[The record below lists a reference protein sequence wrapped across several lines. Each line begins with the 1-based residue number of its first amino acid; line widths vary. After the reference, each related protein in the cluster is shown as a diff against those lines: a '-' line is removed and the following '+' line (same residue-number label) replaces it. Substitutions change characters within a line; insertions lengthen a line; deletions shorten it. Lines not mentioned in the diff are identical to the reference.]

1 VVQAVAYP
9 SLYFTQQELDNL
21 KALKTAPSH
30 QAIWNNI
37 QSWADAH
44 INDSPPAEPTG
55 ESWRT
60 WMNTADEIR
69 IYLETMSF
77 MYHMTDD
84 SAYADAA
91 RTWMLSIADWSSWD
105 GSGSNVWQVRSWM
118 GIAFAA
124 GYYDFYDYL
133 TPAERQTIRD
143 KMVSELSIVYDR
155 YSPFGQT
162 YFPSGYPNHESLV
175 AASIGLAA
183 LALGDDYAGSSDWLG
198 FALDTANHVLSLGGQ
213 DGGWIEGTSYNVYAM
228 EALVQFLDAL
238 RRVNGQDLFA
248 TYSDFLANAPY
259 YLIYMTVDDD
269 YQSGTV
275 SLMMEDFSGSQSYFM
290 DTDLALNYVSRLAME
305 YSDGY
310 AQSFANNYAKQY
322 FMQSYIWKDPNLSAQ
337 PVSDLPLHRYFSG
350 IGYVIWKAGWS
361 NDDLVFLF
369 KSGRS
374 LGHTHSDQNSFTIYM
389 GGRPITAG
397 PGYVTSWSEYDMTQY
412 ANCITVDGLGQAQEP
427 GDLGTAPLGTV
438 GVVEEVT
445 IDNYYKYVRGDASAP
460 YLGLD
465 MGHYLLDSGELDKWL
480 RHVVFI
486 ENPDYFIIYDEVAAA
501 QASQFDWFFHG
512 RNIYNESADL
522 SLNGDLVTY
531 TKGSYRMEIKLVE
544 PTSFDYDIIYDSG
557 PYGRDWEY
565 IKVRPQTNVASTQ
578 FLTALFPDDSLS
590 TASKSVDRVNEG
602 NCVGVITTYDDRKD
616 LILFSRDG
624 LPVNEY
630 IELGDY
636 YQAADGN
643 TYTFNGTQVL
653 ANFSTYQVMRLRK
666 SSEVSLVAINS
677 VLIVV
682 RKAVH
687 RIEEVIKRVP
697 AGE

>member
-1 VVQAVAYP
+1 MKTTRILTSLLLICLLFTSFGGQVVQAVAYP

-44 INDSPPAEPTG
+44 VNDSPPAEPTG

-60 WMNTADEIR
+60 WMNTADDIR

-84 SAYADAA
+84 TAYADAA
-91 RTWMLSIADWSSWD
+91 RTWMLSIAGWSTWD

-118 GIAFAA
+118 GIAFAC

-133 TPAERQTIRD
+133 TANERDTIRN
-143 KMVSELSIVYDR
+143 KMVTELSIVYDR

-238 RRVNGQDLFA
+238 RRVDGQDLFA
-248 TYSDFLANAPY
+248 TYSDFLADAPY

-310 AQSFANNYAKQY
+310 AQSFANTYAKQ
-322 FMQSYIWKDPNLSAQ
+322 
-337 PVSDLPLHRYFSG
+337 
-350 IGYVIWKAGWS
+350 
-361 NDDLVFLF
+361 
-369 KSGRS
+369 
-374 LGHTHSDQNSFTIYM
+374 
-389 GGRPITAG
+389 
-397 PGYVTSWSEYDMTQY
+397 
-412 ANCITVDGLGQAQEP
+412 
-427 GDLGTAPLGTV
+427 
-438 GVVEEVT
+438 
-445 IDNYYKYVRGDASAP
+445 
-460 YLGLD
+460 
-465 MGHYLLDSGELDKWL
+465 
-480 RHVVFI
+480 
-486 ENPDYFIIYDEVAAA
+486 
-501 QASQFDWFFHG
+501 
-512 RNIYNESADL
+512 
-522 SLNGDLVTY
+522 
-531 TKGSYRMEIKLVE
+531 
-544 PTSFDYDIIYDSG
+544 
-557 PYGRDWEY
+557 
-565 IKVRPQTNVASTQ
+565 
-578 FLTALFPDDSLS
+578 
-590 TASKSVDRVNEG
+590 
-602 NCVGVITTYDDRKD
+602 
-616 LILFSRDG
+616 
-624 LPVNEY
+624 
-630 IELGDY
+630 
-636 YQAADGN
+636 
-643 TYTFNGTQVL
+643 
-653 ANFSTYQVMRLRK
+653 
-666 SSEVSLVAINS
+666 
-677 VLIVV
+677 
-682 RKAVH
+682 H
-687 RIEEVIKRVP
+687 RILQTLYP
-697 AGE
+697 